1 MTLQGKTALITGGAK
16 GIGYATAV
24 RLIEEGCSLM
34 LWDIDEEALESAQT
48 RLSEYSRSH
57 RSSKRASHRPA
68 PVIHTD
74 TCDVSAPEE
83 VAACARTAEKA
94 LGHIDFLIN
103 NAGFMAPGY
112 FTEQDVSAWHRT
124 IDINVQAVIS
134 LTHVFL
140 PEMYRHNFGRV
151 VNISSAAGLVGVP
164 GLSAYSASKWAV
176 FGLTEALRAEARALG
191 KNVRFS
197 SIHPMFLKSGMFAGA
212 ELNFFGRMLFPR
224 VSGHDVI
231 AKAIVI
237 DALKRGARC
246 PKRPRALRLVPLLRG
261 LLPDAAFSALG
272 RLMGL
277 HTSMHNWTGRPGQ
290 TGPAPQH
297 SGAGSPQSSHHAHH
311 SHQEPRDEQ

>member
-34 LWDIDEEALESAQT
+34 LWDIDEEALETAQT
-48 RLSEYSRSH
+48 RLSEYSRSN
-57 RSSKRASHRPA
+57 RSSKRPA

-74 TCDVSAPEE
+74 TCDVSDPEE
-83 VAACARTAEKA
+83 VALCARTAAKA
-94 LGHIDFLIN
+94 LGNIDILIN

-112 FTEQDVSAWHRT
+112 FTEQDLSAWHRT

-134 LTHVFL
+134 LTHAFL
-140 PEMYRHNFGRV
+140 PEMYRRNFGRV

-231 AKAIVI
+231 ARAIVI

-261 LLPDAAFSALG
+261 LLPDAALSALG

-277 HTSMHNWTGRPGQ
+277 HTSMHNWTGRPSQAGLS
-290 TGPAPQH
+290 PLH
-297 SGAGSPQSSHHAHH
+297 SGSGRPQP
-311 SHQEPRDEQ
+311 SHQEQRDEQ

>member
-1 MTLQGKTALITGGAK
+1 MTLHGKTALITGGAK

-34 LWDIDEEALESAQT
+34 LWDIDEEALETAQT
-48 RLSEYSRSH
+48 RLSEYSRSN
-57 RSSKRASHRPA
+57 RASNRPT

-74 TCDVSAPEE
+74 TCDVSDPEE
-83 VAACARTAEKA
+83 VAACARTAAKA
-94 LGHIDFLIN
+94 LGHIDILIN

-112 FTEQDVSAWHRT
+112 FTDQDVSAWHRT

-134 LTHVFL
+134 LTHAFL
-140 PEMYRHNFGRV
+140 PEMYRRNFGRV

-231 AKAIVI
+231 ARAIVI

-261 LLPDAAFSALG
+261 LLPDAALSALG

-277 HTSMHNWTGRPGQ
+277 HTSMHNWTGRPIQAGLS
-290 TGPAPQH
+290 PLH
-297 SGAGSPQSSHHAHH
+297 SGSGRPQP
-311 SHQEPRDEQ
+311 SHQEQRDEQ

>member
-34 LWDIDEEALESAQT
+34 LWDIDEEALETAQT
-48 RLSEYSRSH
+48 RLSEYSRSN
-57 RSSKRASHRPA
+57 RSSSSNRPA

-74 TCDVSAPEE
+74 TCDVSDPEE
-83 VAACARTAEKA
+83 VALCARTAAKA
-94 LGHIDFLIN
+94 LGHIDILIN

-112 FTEQDVSAWHRT
+112 FTDQDVSAWHRT

-134 LTHVFL
+134 LTHAFL
-140 PEMYRHNFGRV
+140 PEMYRRNFGRV

-231 AKAIVI
+231 ARAIVI

-261 LLPDAAFSALG
+261 LLPDAALSALG

-277 HTSMHNWTGRPGQ
+277 HTSMHNWTGRPIQAGLS
-290 TGPAPQH
+290 PLH
-297 SGAGSPQSSHHAHH
+297 SGSGRPQP
-311 SHQEPRDEQ
+311 SHQEQRDEQ